1 MIAQNSNRT
10 IKKVCWRNVVLLM
23 RKSLNSKGNI
33 TLKRK
38 IIWKDVHLTNKTWL
52 EGNMTVYGLGSPS

>member
-38 IIWKDVHLTNKTWL
+38 KEKLFGRMCI
-52 EGNMTVYGLGSPS
+52 